1 MSNVDPFR
9 QYFSPTPG
17 QELPPH
23 HHHQTTHQGGSSL
36 GAEVGAEWPQSWSI
50 SGWPLCRSQS
60 ESLIGLL
67 TTGDH
72 PHSCSG
78 HHILYYYVLKGIHTL
93 FINITDSGY
102 NIEMSYH

>member
-17 QELPPH
+17 QELPPP
-23 HHHQTTHQGGSSL
+23 HHHQTTQQGGSSL

-50 SGWPLCRSQS
+50 SG
-60 ESLIGLL
+60 
-67 TTGDH
+67 DH
-72 PHSCSG
+72 SHSCSG